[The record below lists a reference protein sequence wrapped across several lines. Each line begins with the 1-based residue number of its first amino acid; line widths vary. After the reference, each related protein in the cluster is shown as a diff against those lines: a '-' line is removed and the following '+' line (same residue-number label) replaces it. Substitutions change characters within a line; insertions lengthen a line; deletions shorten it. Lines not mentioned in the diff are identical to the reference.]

1 VTAGAAL
8 VAATVADDAVDF
20 EALYRAHFGFV
31 WRALVRLGVPE
42 RDVADACQDVFVVVH
57 ERLARLDPRSR
68 LTTFLYAVCLRMA
81 SDRRR
86 RAAARYEVLGGEH
99 ELSVEQDPPV
109 LSDRRALLAYALDQ
123 MPLEQR
129 AVFTLFELEGMSGEE
144 IATLLTVPV
153 ATVHSRLRLARD
165 AFRLALRRAAARER
179 FDLTRP
185 GREHP

>member
-1 VTAGAAL
+1 MI
-8 VAATVADDAVDF
+8 DF

-57 ERLARLDPRSR
+57 EKLGRLDPRSR
-68 LTTFLYAVCLRMA
+68 LTTFLYAVCLRVA

-86 RAAARYEVLGGEH
+86 RAAHRYEVLGEEREPH
-99 ELSVEQDPPV
+99 VDVEPPV

-129 AVFTLFELEGMSGEE
+129 AVFTLYELEGMTGDE
-144 IATLLTVPV
+144 IATLLDVPV

-179 FDLTRP
+179 FDLARLGAGGT
-185 GREHP
+185 